1 MLVLVPNED
10 GNPAIDIVTVHNGL
24 DFDPKKQAGPKGV
37 KVEPGDKG
45 EGSSTRIYTRERFNR
60 SMLVNGEVLV

>member
-1 MLVLVPNED
+1 VLVLVPNED

-37 KVEPGDKG
+37 KVEPGDKVKVHQQEYIPVKDSIG
-45 EGSSTRIYTRERFNR
+45 
-60 SMLVNGEVLV
+60 VCW